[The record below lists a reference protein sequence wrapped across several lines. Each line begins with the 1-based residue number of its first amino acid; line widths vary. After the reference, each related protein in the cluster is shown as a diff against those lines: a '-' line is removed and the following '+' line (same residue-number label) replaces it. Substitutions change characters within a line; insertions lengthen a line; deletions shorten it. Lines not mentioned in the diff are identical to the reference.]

1 MEPLNTDLR
10 IDLPEVDGTRSSS
23 AFGRAVV
30 CDALRTADAVGAAA
44 VERETDWRSGYLT
57 HFKRLIEAEVAD
69 PPVAAT
75 IARGGLASV
84 HDRMQADVGDGR
96 QSLASLLATPSGM
109 RSTDALTSHTVSG
122 SAAPETELTLPY
134 GGRRLRGDELRAQLD
149 AWMADGVLE
158 PGVQLAIGEVI
169 DHPEWLSLPGKSL
182 VALGASAEMGPLRSI
197 LRWGGHVVAV
207 DLPRPALWRDV
218 LTLASDSAGTLTYP
232 VSGSG
237 QAHLAGADL
246 LHDLPEVTRWI
257 GGQAGHLVLGNYLY
271 ADGAVN
277 LRLAAAADAL
287 TVYLQQTRGELSMG
301 WLATPTDT
309 FAVPGSAVAAAT
321 AEYERRTTLR
331 RLRPAT
337 RMASRGRLLQ
347 RNYAPGEDPGI
358 NDSIVP
364 QQGPNYLLAKRV
376 HRWRATAAR
385 ADGILVSMNVAP
397 PTRTRSVLKNRLL
410 AAAYA
415 GAHRFGITVFAPSTS
430 ATLMAA
436 LLVHDLYAD
445 PAAQDT
451 AWGEEAVRSVHGG
464 LWRAGYDPRSALGI
478 AMVLGLGSGRG

>member
-1 MEPLNTDLR
+1 MEPLRSDLR
-10 IDLPEVDGTRSSS
+10 IDLPEVDGARSSS

-30 CDALRTADAVGAAA
+30 ADALRAADAVGAAA
-44 VERETDWRSGYLT
+44 VERETNWRSGYLT
-57 HFKRLIEAEVAD
+57 HFKRLIEAEVAN
-69 PPVAAT
+69 PPIATT
-75 IARGGLASV
+75 IAHGGLASV
-84 HDRMQADVGDGR
+84 RDRMQVDLGEER
-96 QSLASLLATPSGM
+96 RSLATLLDTESPTA
-109 RSTDALTSHTVSG
+109 STDALTSQTVSG
-122 SAAPETELTLPY
+122 TAAPETELTLPY
-134 GGRRLRGDELRAQLD
+134 GGRRLRGDELRTQLD
-149 AWMADGVLE
+149 VWAAGGVLE
-158 PGVQLAIGEVI
+158 PGVQHAIGEVI

-207 DLPRPALWRDV
+207 DLARPALWRDV
-218 LTLASDSAGTLTYP
+218 LTLASDSAGSLTYP

-237 QAHLAGADL
+237 RAHLAGADI
-246 LHDLPEVTRWI
+246 LHDLAEVTRWI
-257 GGQAGHLVLGNYLY
+257 GGQDGHLVLGNYLY
-271 ADGAVN
+271 ADGVVN

-287 TVYLQQTRGELSMG
+287 TVHLQHSRGDLSMG

-309 FAVPGSAVAAAT
+309 FAVPATAVAAAT
-321 AEYERRTTLR
+321 AEYERRTMLR
-331 RLRPAT
+331 RLRPVT

-385 ADGILVSMNVAP
+385 ADGVPVSMNVAP

-410 AAAYA
+410 AAAYS

-445 PAAQDT
+445 PTPQDT
-451 AWGEEAVRSVHGG
+451 AWGEEAVRSLHGG
-464 LWRAGYDPRSALGI
+464 LWRGGYDPRSALGI